1 MGENKLMRNMGH
13 DLRTPLNHIKGFT
26 ELLLDKKV
34 GELNE
39 QQEEYLR
46 DVLDSSHLL
55 MNRIDNLLIWLGS
68 EAENPADSSLN
79 SQADRE

>member
-1 MGENKLMRNMGH
+1 MGH
-13 DLRTPLNHIKGFT
+13 ELRTPLNHIKGFT

-55 MNRIDNLLIWLGS
+55 MKRIDNLLIWLGS
-68 EAENPADSSLN
+68 ETGNRADSSLN
-79 SQADRE
+79 SKAYRE